1 MEKHAQNQGMNQY
14 EQLNYTRKIHSM
26 QSQNMYVS
34 VHTLRWIYL
43 NGDVVWFQASLDLR
57 NLPLLVRLATPQ
69 YIT

>member
-1 MEKHAQNQGMNQY
+1 MEKHAQNQGMNQH

-26 QSQNMYVS
+26 QSQNMYMS
-34 VHTLRWIYL
+34 VHTLRWTYF